1 MYCDMDG
8 FIGAQRKRSDTM
20 FEYQPR
26 WTVYVSE
33 NDAIA
38 VFGNNHKIQGYDDI
52 CAFREPKRARRY
64 AEMDATWR
72 QNGSLTPLIAA
83 HVLRLRDI
91 DDLMDVSDKYLF
103 RAALSK
109 SSVLREVVR
118 DGLDAWGAEQ
128 RAAVQLAMMVSL
140 HEMSMDEPLSYDI
153 IDKIWSSYI
162 ELRNTSAMLPE
173 RAAWTLFR
181 VILQD
186 HYPKET

>member
-1 MYCDMDG
+1 MSCDMDG
-8 FIGAQRKRSDTM
+8 LIGAQKKRLDTR

-38 VFGNNHKIQGYDDI
+38 VFGNNHKIQGYGDI

-64 AEMDATWR
+64 AEIDTTWR

-83 HVLRLRDI
+83 HVLGLRDI
-91 DDLMDVSDKYLF
+91 GALMDVSDERLF
-103 RAALSK
+103 RTALSK
-109 SSVLREVVR
+109 SSVCREVVR
-118 DGLDAWGAEQ
+118 DGLDAWGTEQ
-128 RAAVQLAMMVSL
+128 RAAAQLAMMLSL
-140 HEMSMDEPLSYDI
+140 HEMSMDKPLSYDI

-162 ELRNTSAMLPE
+162 ELRNTSVMLPE